1 MKKYF
6 NYRKTLLGLAF
17 CFTAAATAQIPVWH
31 PDNGDGT
38 FTGSD
43 GAIWTVTP

>member
-1 MKKYF
+1 M
-6 NYRKTLLGLAF
+6 
-17 CFTAAATAQIPVWH
+17 AQIIRLECTTGGH
-31 PDNGDGT
+31 NKFYEMTENGDGT